1 MISKSDNYRF
11 ERKWVFN
18 NNFLDVYNNF
28 LKSKFLF
35 RTNFPDRTVNSIYF
49 DDFKNSCVSE
59 NLEGVNEKTKFR
71 LRWYGKNNHI
81 LKNPKL
87 EFKVKKNFMNYK
99 IINDLKILDNLDLR
113 KTKNVNFITKTINS
127 IYKIKTLIPVSTTH
141 YDRSYFLSSNNL
153 VRSTLDKQLKV
164 SKFNN
169 DFFIPIFKKFN
180 KIILEL
186 KYEKKYD
193 EYVRKNIND
202 ISSRYSKNSKYIYS
216 MMNYYS

>member
-1 MISKSDNYRF
+1 
-11 ERKWVFN
+11 
-18 NNFLDVYNNF
+18 
-28 LKSKFLF
+28 
-35 RTNFPDRTVNSIYF
+35 
-49 DDFKNSCVSE
+49 
-59 NLEGVNEKTKFR
+59 
-71 LRWYGKNNHI
+71 
-81 LKNPKL
+81 
-87 EFKVKKNFMNYK
+87 MNYK

-113 KTKNVNFITKTINS
+113 KTKNVNFITKTVNS

-216 MMNYYS
+216 MMSYYS

>member
-18 NNFLDVYNNF
+18 NNFLDVYNNL

-59 NLEGVNEKTKFR
+59 NLEGESKKTKFR

-99 IINDLKILDNLDLR
+99 IIKDLKILNNLDLR
-113 KTKNVNFITKTINS
+113 KTKNVNFITKTVNS

-186 KYEKKYD
+186 KYEF
-193 EYVRKNIND
+193 
-202 ISSRYSKNSKYIYS
+202 SKTYLVTENNNEKQN
-216 MMNYYS
+216 NYLSHS

>member
-18 NNFLDVYNNF
+18 NNFLDVYNNL

-49 DDFKNSCVSE
+49 DDFNNSCVSE
-59 NLEGVNEKTKFR
+59 NLAGESEKTKFR

-113 KTKNVNFITKTINS
+113 KTKNVNFITKTVNS

-153 VRSTLDKQLKV
+153 Y
-164 SKFNN
+164 
-169 DFFIPIFKKFN
+169 
-180 KIILEL
+180 IL
-186 KYEKKYD
+186 
-193 EYVRKNIND
+193 IA
-202 ISSRYSKNSKYIYS
+202 
-216 MMNYYS
+216 

>member
-18 NNFLDVYNNF
+18 NNFLDVYNNL

-49 DDFKNSCVSE
+49 DDFNNSCVSE

-113 KTKNVNFITKTINS
+113 KTKNVNFITKTVNS
-127 IYKIKTLIPVSTTH
+127 NYKIKTLIPVSTTH

-153 VRSTLDKQLKV
+153 IRSTLDKQLKV

>member
-1 MISKSDNYRF
+1 MISKNDNYRF

-18 NNFLDVYNNF
+18 NNFLDVYNNL

-59 NLEGVNEKTKFR
+59 NLGGESEKTKFR

-81 LKNPKL
+81 LKSPKL

-113 KTKNVNFITKTINS
+113 KTKNVNFITKTVNS

>member
-18 NNFLDVYNNF
+18 NNFLDVYNNL

-59 NLEGVNEKTKFR
+59 NLAGVNEKTKFR

-99 IINDLKILDNLDLR
+99 IIKDLKILNNFDLR
-113 KTKNVNFITKTINS
+113 KTKNVNFITKTVNS

>member
-18 NNFLDVYNNF
+18 NNFLDVYNNL

-49 DDFKNSCVSE
+49 DDFNNSCVSE

-113 KTKNVNFITKTINS
+113 KTQNVNFITKTVNS

>member
-18 NNFLDVYNNF
+18 NNFLDVYNNL

-49 DDFKNSCVSE
+49 DDFNNSCVSE

-71 LRWYGKNNHI
+71 LRWYGQDNHI

-113 KTKNVNFITKTINS
+113 KTKNVNFITKTVNS

>member
-18 NNFLDVYNNF
+18 NNFLDVYNNL

-49 DDFKNSCVSE
+49 DDFNNSCVSE
-59 NLEGVNEKTKFR
+59 NLAGVNEKTKFR

-153 VRSTLDKQLKV
+153 VRSTLDEQLKV

-202 ISSRYSKNSKYIYS
+202 ISSRCSKNSKYIYS